1 MKRKIIMIDEDKCD
15 GCGLCIPDCP
25 EGALQIIDKKARL
38 VSDLL
43 CDGLGACIGQCPKGA
58 IKVVEREAEAYDEK
72 KVMGTII
79 TKGPNT
85 IKAHLKHLRDHNQK
99 DFLSQALD
107 FLKEKGIDN
116 PLKNE
121 APAEPS
127 ACGCP
132 GGKEMDFKDKPSAT
146 ESCCSNTN
154 APEMKTQL
162 RQWPVQMHLISPL
175 AGYFKKA
182 DVVLAADCAAYAYG
196 NFHNDFIKG
205 KSLIIACP
213 KLDNSNEV
221 YTEKIKSLI
230 EDSEIN
236 TLTVIT
242 MEVPCCF
249 GLLTIVKEAI
259 NQASRKVPVKNIV
272 IGIEG
277 GIISENWV

>member
-1 MKRKIIMIDEDKCD
+1 MKRKIIMINEDKCD

-58 IKVVEREAEAYDEK
+58 IKVVEREAEAYDER
-72 KVMGTII
+72 KVMESIV
-79 TKGPNT
+79 TKGANT
-85 IKAHLKHLRDHNQK
+85 IKAHLKHLRDHDQK
-99 DFLSQALD
+99 DFLAQALD

-116 PLKNE
+116 PLKDDIPME
-121 APAEPS
+121 PA

-132 GGKEMDFKDKPSAT
+132 GGQIMDFTDKPADNN
-146 ESCCSNTN
+146 SCCPTENM
-154 APEMKTQL
+154 AEVKTQL
-162 RQWPVQMHLISPL
+162 RQWPVQMHLISPM
-175 AGYFKKA
+175 APYFKKA

-205 KSLIIACP
+205 KKLIIACP

-249 GLLTIVKEAI
+249 GLLTIAKEALK
-259 NQASRKVPVKNIV
+259 QSSRKIPVKNIV

-277 GIISENWV
+277 GIISEDWV